1 MSNKLVIE
9 MALILAA
16 LVEYHYQCCGIRV
29 ELRLHQFLAD
39 CWRFVF
45 QIIPKPGTRTDA
57 IFDRAGDVQSAMQ
70 IELFQP
76 FKKGV
81 QIFLAV
87 STLPVG
93 EVSLKGML
101 TSPAFRNSD
110 KALPVA
116 LGCDLAGE
124 MVIEDLD
131 KMYYA
136 LYVGAPGS
144 GKSVGLM
151 CMILSL
157 ACTHPAS
164 EVNLIIFD
172 VGADTLD
179 VLEGI
184 PQLSHPIVKDRD
196 EGVYV
201 IQSLVDEMNRRC
213 SIESSQRCDF
223 PTIVCVMDEFIS
235 YIDSFDNRRER
246 QMVVSNITDLLR
258 RGRKVKIRLV
268 LATQE
273 PKNDKMRV
281 EIRNITSRMA
291 FRVDRHQTST
301 TILNHGGAEKLP
313 GDGAML
319 YQSAKHPE
327 SIYVQ
332 GAYISDDEAA
342 QLVERIK
349 AAEQDFSNMFVIP
362 DIAESDFLSPLSV
375 PVPTDVVQ
383 TDNGDDQ
390 EFASV
395 ILWTLAREEISAS
408 QIKDAFQM
416 GNRVNKIMDRLCEFG
431 LISEKFANQ
440 PRKVLPQSVEDI
452 PFKVTYFMTRW
463 GKSVEDIAAALSKR
477 SPDDVADLGEEQAMI
492 PPAEN
497 ENVTGSVDGPGS

>member
-1 MSNKLVIE
+1 MNILKWI
-9 MALILAA
+9 MMLAA
-16 LVEYHYQCCGIRV
+16 LIEWHYRCHKINIS
-29 ELRLHQFLAD
+29 LRLHSFLRD
-39 CWRFVF
+39 CQRYIFE
-45 QIIPKPGTRTDA
+45 IIPLPGTRTGG
-57 IFDRAGDVQSAMQ
+57 IFERADDIQAAMP
-70 IELFQP
+70 IPLPLFQP
-76 FKKGV
+76 FRKGT

-87 STLPVG
+87 SMVPVG

-124 MVIEDLD
+124 AVIEDL
-131 KMYYA
+131 KEMVHA
-136 LYVGAPGS
+136 LYVGASGS
-144 GKSVGLM
+144 GKSIGLI
-151 CMILSL
+151 CLISSL
-157 ACTHPAS
+157 AYTRQAS
-164 EVNLIIFD
+164 EVNLIILD
-172 VGADTLD
+172 TEADSLD
-179 VLEGI
+179 LLEGI

-201 IQSLVDEMNRRC
+201 IQSLVDEMDRRYGLK
-213 SIESSQRCDF
+213 SSQRCDL

-235 YIDSFDNRRER
+235 YIDSFDSRRVR

-273 PKNDKMRV
+273 PKNDKMEV

-291 FRVDRHQTST
+291 FRVDRHQTSS

-319 YQSAKHPE
+319 YQSANYPK

-332 GAYISDDEAA
+332 GAYISDDEAT

-349 AAEQDFSNMFVIP
+349 AAKQDFSNMFVIP
-362 DIAESDFLSPLSV
+362 DIAKSDFLASLSV
-375 PVPTDVVQ
+375 PVPTDAVQ
-383 TDNGDDQ
+383 TDSGDDQ
-390 EFASV
+390 EFASI

-463 GKSVEDIAAALSKR
+463 GKSAEDIAAALSKR
-477 SPDDVADLGEEQAMI
+477 SPDDVADHGEEPAMI
-492 PPAEN
+492 PSAEN

>member
-1 MSNKLVIE
+1 MEILKLA
-9 MALILAA
+9 MKLAA
-16 LVEYHYQCCGIRV
+16 LIEWHYSCHKINV
-29 ELRLHQFLAD
+29 SLRLHRFLRD
-39 CWRFVF
+39 CQRFIF
-45 QIIPKPGTRTDA
+45 QIIPLPGTRNKS
-57 IFDRAGDVQSAMQ
+57 IFDRADDIQAAMP
-70 IELFQP
+70 IPLPLFQP
-76 FKKGV
+76 YRKGT

-87 STLPVG
+87 SMVSVG

-110 KALPVA
+110 KAFPVA

-124 MVIEDLD
+124 AVIEDLNE
-131 KMYYA
+131 MIHA
-136 LYVGAPGS
+136 LYVGATGS
-144 GKSVGLM
+144 GKSIGLM

-157 ACTHPAS
+157 VCTHPAS

-172 VGADTLD
+172 VGGGTLD

-184 PQLSHPIVKDRD
+184 PQLSYPIVKDRD
-196 EGVYV
+196 EGAYV
-201 IQSLVDEMNRRC
+201 IQSLVDEMDRRYG
-213 SIESSQRCDF
+213 IESSQRCDL

-235 YIDSFDNRRER
+235 YIDSFDNGWER

-258 RGRKVKIRLV
+258 RGRKVNIRLV

-273 PKNDKMRV
+273 PKNDKMKV

-291 FRVDRHQTST
+291 FRVDRHQTSS

-319 YQSAKHPE
+319 FQSAKHPK

-362 DIAESDFLSPLSV
+362 DIAESDFLASLSA

-383 TDNGDDQ
+383 TDSGNEQ
-390 EFASV
+390 EFASI

-408 QIKDAFQM
+408 QIKQDFRM
-416 GNRVNKIMDRLCEFG
+416 GNRANEIMDRLCEFG

-440 PRKVLPQSVEDI
+440 PRTVLPQSVEDI
-452 PFKVTYFMTRW
+452 PGKVMFLLARW
-463 GKSVEDIAAALSKR
+463 GKSAEDIAAALSKR
-477 SPDDVADLGEEQAMI
+477 SPDDAADHGEEHGHDT
-492 PPAEN
+492 N
-497 ENVTGSVDGPGS
+497 C